1 MSTKIDTQSW
11 WPAAP
16 FTFPKGIVEITVL
29 YNGEV
34 VKGYVE
40 SDAMARASPVWKNFI
55 FPPWGRQQ
63 RDVTDGNSNNG
74 EEGRNPA
81 NATPTKKHR
90 RKLKD
95 DFEK

>member
-16 FTFPKGIVEITVL
+16 FTFPKGDVEITVL

-40 SDAMARASPVWKNFI
+40 SNAMVRASPVWKKFI
-55 FPPWGRQQ
+55 FPPWGQQQ

-74 EEGRNPA
+74 GEGRNPA
-81 NATPTKKHR
+81 NATPTQKAQ
-90 RKLKD
+90 
-95 DFEK
+95 EEVEE